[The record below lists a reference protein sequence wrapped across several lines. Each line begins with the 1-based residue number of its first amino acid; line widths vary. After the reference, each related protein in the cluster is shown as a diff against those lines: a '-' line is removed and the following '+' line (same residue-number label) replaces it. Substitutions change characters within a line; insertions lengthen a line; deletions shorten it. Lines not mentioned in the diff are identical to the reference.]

1 MSEFLKTVLANEL
14 TLRHQLG
21 SDERLNDSIRSANI
35 DLNPHQV
42 EAAIFA
48 FKSPISRG
56 AILADEVGL
65 GKTIEAGLI
74 MNQLWAEGRKKMLVL
89 VPASLR
95 TQWQD
100 ELLKHF
106 ELDSLVLDG
115 PIYKKLI
122 KSRHKTNPI
131 DQDGIYIASHNFAY
145 HYDVACAEVAWD
157 LVVIDEAH
165 RLRNVYRKG
174 NKVAKRIRDAIK
186 NRPKILLTATP
197 LQNNLM
203 EMFGLVSFLDERY
216 MGTDYSFKN
225 LYLKPSRDIEK
236 QYNTMRDLKRRLMGE
251 VIDGRQ
257 QGGVLTRTLRSQ
269 VQSQGLVHFTNRYCI
284 TEDFSPNDDE
294 VELYNLVSE
303 YLRRPVLAST
313 LSTQRNMMELVY
325 RKILASSSFAIAG
338 TLYRVAN
345 HISKRLQLEYGSEL
359 SALIQ
364 IVEQESLHFKNEW
377 HRDASPITL
386 EKYAKK
392 DAENGL
398 FPGYDDVELNIV
410 ESQDEVQESDDLGE
424 DELFDEEKD
433 QANEQPLEM
442 TKEEVLDEFR
452 DVLGYYF
459 LAQSITKNQKSQA
472 LVGALKRIFKHA
484 DKMKWPQKAVIFT
497 ESRRTQDHLEQLL
510 SANDHNV
517 VLFNGTNASKKS
529 KAIFEAWSKEFP
541 KEAAGGNKS
550 ISVRK
555 ALVWHFKNLGSG
567 VLITTEAGA
576 EGLNLQFANIVVN
589 YDLPWNPQ
597 RIEQRIGRCHR
608 YGQLL
613 DVLVVNFINRK
624 NYADERVYE
633 LLKEKIRLFGNLFDF
648 SDKIIGTEFKDK
660 DDGYH
665 VREIALGGIGSG
677 VDFEKRV
684 LDMYR
689 NCRTEKEIEKSF
701 KALQT
706 ELFDI
711 IEQKVEDTQKAVI
724 QNFDEEVQ
732 RKLKLRQ
739 DILARTLGKY
749 DRKLAN
755 FVRLEFDKQARFID
769 DRTFE
774 LSGNTFRL
782 GTLSREDW
790 EVNGVQRANTKHPL
804 LGSALLS
811 KKDNPVQAMVMF
823 NHGNQDKRKVLEDYI
838 GKEGQLIIERMTA
851 KRETVNKQPEE
862 FDELIFSAIVQ
873 SDHGWQEI
881 GSSLIEHISDL
892 FVTSE
897 YNDTSRQRDELLD
910 ISVKNRE
917 LREQEKIEQ
926 NEQYI
931 DKERDQIR
939 RFSKESL
946 MRHEADMHKIREDID
961 KLENQ
966 LSGSKTMGF
975 HERQEVQD
983 EIDKRRKDYFKAQE
997 RYIKAEREQFNV
1009 QDELVRQLKG
1019 RMQLNFKYN
1028 QIASIK
1034 FKITG

>member
-1 MSEFLKTVLANEL
+1 MAEFKKTVLANQL

-21 SDERLNDSIRSANI
+21 SDERLNDTIRSANI

-74 MNQLWAEGRKKMLVL
+74 INQLWAEGRRKILVL
-89 VPASLR
+89 APASLR

-106 ELDSLVLDG
+106 ELESLVVDG
-115 PIYKKLI
+115 PTFKKLI
-122 KSRHKTNPI
+122 KSRHKSNPI
-131 DQDGIYIASHNFAY
+131 NQDGIYIASHNFGY
-145 HYDVACAEVAWD
+145 HYEVACAEVAWD

-174 NKVAKRIRDAIK
+174 NKVAKKIREAIS

-225 LYLKPSRDIEK
+225 LYLKPSKDIEK
-236 QYNTMRDLKRRLMGE
+236 QFNTMQELKRRLMGE
-251 VIDGRQ
+251 IVDGRQ

-284 TEDFSPNDDE
+284 TEDFNPNDDE
-294 VELYNLVSE
+294 IALYNLVSE

-345 HISKRLQLEYGSEL
+345 YIAKRLQQEFGLEL
-359 SALIQ
+359 SDLVR
-364 IVEQESLHFKNEW
+364 IVEEESLNFKNEW
-377 HRDASPITL
+377 HRAATEITL
-386 EKYAKK
+386 EKYESQAN
-392 DAENGL
+392 DNEI
-398 FPGYDDVELNIV
+398 FPGYDDVEMDIV
-410 ESQDEVQESDDLGE
+410 ETQVEAEENDDLGE
-424 DELFDEEKD
+424 DEFDEEVAKSS
-433 QANEQPLEM
+433 EEMPEM
-442 TKEEVLDEFR
+442 TKDEVLEELR
-452 DVLGYYF
+452 DVLNYYF
-459 LAQSITKNQKSQA
+459 LAQSITKNQKSQS
-472 LVGALKRIFKHA
+472 LIGALKKVFKHA
-484 DKMKWPQKAVIFT
+484 DKMSWPKKAVIFT
-497 ESRRTQDHLEQLL
+497 ESRRTQDHLEKLL
-510 SANDHNV
+510 SANGYNI
-517 VLFNGTNASKKS
+517 VLFNGTNASKES
-529 KAIFEAWSKEFP
+529 KVVFEAWSKQFP
-541 KEAAGGNKS
+541 KEAERGNRS
-550 ISVRK
+550 INVRK
-555 ALVWHFKNLGSG
+555 SLVWHFKNLDSG

-576 EGLNLQFANIVVN
+576 EGLNLQFANIVIN

-608 YGQLL
+608 YGQSL

-624 NYADERVYE
+624 NFADERVYE

-648 SDKIIGTEFKDK
+648 SDKIIGTEIKNK

-665 VREIALGGIGSG
+665 IREIALGGIGSG
-677 VDFEKRV
+677 ADFEKRV

-689 NCRTEKEIEKSF
+689 NCRTEKEIEQSF
-701 KALQT
+701 KKIQT

-724 QNFDEEVQ
+724 QNFDEDVQ

-739 DILARTLGKY
+739 DILAQTLSKY
-749 DRKLAN
+749 DRKLAE
-755 FVRLEFDKQARFID
+755 FVKLEFGKEVIFTDNRNFK
-769 DRTFE
+769 
-774 LSGNTFRL
+774 LKGKNFRL
-782 GTLSREDW
+782 GTLSRNDW
-790 EVNGVQRANTKHPL
+790 EVNGIQRASTKHPL
-804 LGSALLS
+804 IMKALLAERNNQIYS
-811 KKDNPVQAMVMF
+811 NVVLNHRDQA
-823 NHGNQDKRKVLEDYI
+823 KRKVLEEFV
-838 GKEGQLIIERMTA
+838 GKGGQLIIERVTA
-851 KRETVNKQPEE
+851 KRQTVNKQDEE
-862 FDELIFSAIVQ
+862 FDELIFSAIIYTNE
-873 SDHGWQEI
+873 SWQPI
-881 GSSLIEHISDL
+881 NANLIEHIDDL
-892 FVTSE
+892 EVTSE
-897 YNDTSRQRDELLD
+897 YVDTTRQRDELQD
-910 ISVKNRE
+910 IVEKNRKQY
-917 LREQEKIEQ
+917 EQERIEQ

-946 MRHEADMHKIREDID
+946 MRHETDMQKIRDDID

-975 HERQEVQD
+975 HERQEIQD
-983 EIDKRRKDYFKAQE
+983 SIDKQRKDYFKAQE

-1009 QDELVRQLKG
+1009 QDELVRQLKS
-1019 RMQLNFKYN
+1019 RMQLTFNYT